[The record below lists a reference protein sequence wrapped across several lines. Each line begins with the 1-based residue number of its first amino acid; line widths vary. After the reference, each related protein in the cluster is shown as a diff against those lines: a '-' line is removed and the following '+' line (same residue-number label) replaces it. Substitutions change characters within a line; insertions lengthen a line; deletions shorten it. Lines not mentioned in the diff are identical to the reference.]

1 MQLIHSC
8 RTQSTPSGSSHSQ
21 DDLVVDLD
29 CVEGSGLVVLAVSAQ
44 LVLDDHTAPVHVA
57 NNVLTVLQGCTA
69 VGWTMEWTMRRA

>member
-1 MQLIHSC
+1 
-8 RTQSTPSGSSHSQ
+8 
-21 DDLVVDLD
+21 
-29 CVEGSGLVVLAVSAQ
+29 VEGSGLVVLAVSAQ